1 MPALGC
7 TRIGKSRP
15 TSKSGEI
22 SSKFTRERATQ
33 ISLQTATDSEISD
46 ISARRS
52 RALTLDSGTDAEDVY
67 EQNIQLWI
75 CPSKALDW
83 NRLSIANVK
92 SRIILPDT
100 FNPTRVT
107 FATARERAHDD
118 VRAAV

>member
-7 TRIGKSRP
+7 TRLGRSRP
-15 TSKSGEI
+15 TSKSGDI
-22 SSKFTRERATQ
+22 SLELTRQRTIQ
-33 ISLQTATDSEISD
+33 ISLQTGTDAEVSD
-46 ISARRS
+46 TVVRRS
-52 RALTLDSGTDAEDVY
+52 RTLALDSGTDGENVY

-75 CPSKALDW
+75 CPDRKLDW
-83 NRLSIANVK
+83 DRLSIAHVK
-92 SRIILPDT
+92 ARIILPDT